1 MLSSWQCLFLNDD
14 YHPFLALPCRKFV
27 PTRVSQRIRTVTRP
41 PAPFLS
47 TTILETS
54 AVWCGSPREV
64 ERLGAPVIRQQQ
76 LRQPKPHLPP
86 SFFELPW
93 YALQILW
100 TVSLVLTRANIQRHH
115 DGNVASNNR
124 HDARTSPRVTTHPT
138 LARSRPVSPY
148 ILVAC
153 ETQPL
158 GLMRPA

>member
-1 MLSSWQCLFLNDD
+1 MS
-14 YHPFLALPCRKFV
+14 
-27 PTRVSQRIRTVTRP
+27 RIRAHTGIPTN
-41 PAPFLS
+41 S
-47 TTILETS
+47 YCDTSTS
-54 AVWCGSPREV
+54 AFSLHYNTRDFGRLVRKPQGSGTPW
-64 ERLGAPVIRQQQ
+64 GTVIRQQQ
-76 LRQPKPHLPP
+76 LHQPKPHLPP

-124 HDARTSPRVTTHPT
+124 HEARTSPRVTTHPT
-138 LARSRPVSPY
+138 LARSRPVSPC